1 MEKGKFYITTTLPY
15 VNANPHLGHAFELVE
30 ADILARFKRSMGK
43 DVFFNTGTDEHGLKV
58 YRKAE
63 ERGEIVQNY
72 CDACAE
78 NFRKLQKALNLS
90 NNAFIRTT
98 DNYHKE
104 AAQEFWKRSFEAG
117 DIYKKN
123 YKVKYCVGCEMEK
136 TDSDLTDGKCPEH
149 PSLKIEIIEEENY
162 FFRFSKYKDKL
173 IDFYEKNPD
182 FVLPEKR
189 FNEAK
194 KFVASGICD
203 FSISRLKEK
212 MPWGVSVPG
221 DQDHVMY
228 VWFDALVNYISTL
241 GWPKDEEK
249 FRAFWPG
256 IQVAGKDNLRQQAV
270 MWQAMLMSVGL
281 PNTKQVI
288 IHGFITSGG
297 QKMSK
302 TLGNVVDPFD
312 IVERY
317 STDALR
323 YYLTREVS
331 PFEDSDFTE
340 EKFKEMYN
348 SNLANGLGNLTARIL
363 KMSESY
369 LNAPIADVD
378 EDFPVEYKDFIE
390 KFEFNKAMDFVWE
403 RISGM
408 DKRIQETQPFKLI
421 KTDKEKALGE
431 IAGLTGELWNIAD
444 LIAPFMP
451 ETSQK
456 IKDAIKTNKMPEP
469 LFLRKE

>member
-15 VNANPHLGHAFELVE
+15 VNANPHLGHALEFVE
-30 ADILARFKRSMGK
+30 ADIIARFQRSLGK

-58 YRKAE
+58 YRKAQ

-78 NFRKLQKALNLS
+78 NFRKLQRTLDLTND
-90 NNAFIRTT
+90 AFIRTT

-104 AAQEFWKRSFEAG
+104 AAQEFWRRSFEAG

-123 YKVKYCVGCEMEK
+123 YKVKYCVGCEIEK
-136 TDSDLTDGKCPEH
+136 TDSDLRDGRCPEH
-149 PSLKIEIIEEENY
+149 PNLEIEMIEEENY
-162 FFRFSKYKDKL
+162 FFRFSKYKDRL
-173 IDFYEKNPD
+173 IDFYNKNSD

-194 KFVASGICD
+194 KFVESGICD

-221 DQDHVMY
+221 DSEHVMY

-270 MWQAMLMSVGL
+270 MWQAMLMSIGL
-281 PNTKQVI
+281 PNTKQIV
-288 IHGFITSGG
+288 IHGFITING

-317 STDALR
+317 CADALR
-323 YYLTREVS
+323 YYLAREVS

-340 EKFKEMYN
+340 EKFKESYN
-348 SNLANGLGNLTARIL
+348 ANLANGLGNLTARIL
-363 KMSESY
+363 KMSETY
-369 LNAPIADVD
+369 LNDPVEIID
-378 EDFPVEYKDFIE
+378 EDFPAEYKNFIK
-390 KFEFNKAMDFVWE
+390 KFEFNKAMDFIWNKISQLDL
-403 RISGM
+403 RI
-408 DKRIQETQPFKLI
+408 DETKPFKLI
-421 KTDKEKALGE
+421 KEDEKKAKNIVKELVLGLYHV
-431 IAGLTGELWNIAD
+431 AHLLS
-444 LIAPFMP
+444 PFMP
-451 ETSQK
+451 DTSRK
-456 IKDAIKTNKMPEP
+456 IEDAIKVNKMPEP